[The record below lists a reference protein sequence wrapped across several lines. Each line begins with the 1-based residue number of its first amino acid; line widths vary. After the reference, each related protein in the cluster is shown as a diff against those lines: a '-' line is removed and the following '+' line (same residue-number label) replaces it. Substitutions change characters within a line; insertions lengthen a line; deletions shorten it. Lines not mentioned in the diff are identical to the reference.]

1 MDAAV
6 YMLLPCVLLLGHPL
20 NPASL
25 PECKHKCCS
34 RGDPR
39 LKWREIR
46 LDKASN
52 LGHCICLDGDPD
64 FGLNDEGDHHCLAR
78 VPRGRGGYRFARSGA
93 GLISAHFEYKNREF
107 AAHEFEVSKAYA
119 RANLQAIVGVLMGAH
134 FCLL

>member
-1 MDAAV
+1 MAAAV

-25 PECKHKCCS
+25 PECKRKCCS

-39 LKWREIR
+39 LTWREIR

-52 LGHCICLDGDPD
+52 LGHCIRLDGDPD